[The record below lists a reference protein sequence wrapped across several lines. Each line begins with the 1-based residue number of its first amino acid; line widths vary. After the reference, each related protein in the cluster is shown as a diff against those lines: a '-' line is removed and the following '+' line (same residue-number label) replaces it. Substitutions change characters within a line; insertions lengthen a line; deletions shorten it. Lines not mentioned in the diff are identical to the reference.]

1 MLHPD
6 RRLAVRDEAN
16 GSVYLIAASFVDYF
30 IIHYKMTFT
39 HLESLGRVDRFRAK
53 FPARQI

>member
-6 RRLAVRDEAN
+6 RRLALRDEAN
-16 GSVYLIAASFVDYF
+16 GPVYLIATSFVDYF
-30 IIHYKMTFT
+30 LIHYKNELQ
-39 HLESLGRVDRFRAK
+39 HLETLGRVDRFRAK